1 MIAFAQTTALLLNH
15 TDGTA
20 RLVQYDGQL
29 DSLRKLLGVDYVD
42 AEVIDSFNILFF
54 DEEFDQKP
62 YKTGFRLTY
71 RGYTYTFAGSG
82 LITGDD
88 AGTNAPLD
96 IVMSE
101 FKIEV
106 IDYER

>member
-1 MIAFAQTTALLLNH
+1 MIALASTTALLLNH

-29 DSLRKLLGVDYVD
+29 ESLKGLLAVDYVD
-42 AEVIDSFNILFF
+42 ADLIDSRNVLFYD
-54 DEEFDQKP
+54 DEFHEKP
-62 YKTGFRLTY
+62 YKTGFKITY
-71 RGYTYTFAGSG
+71 KDKVHQFWGSG

-96 IVMSE
+96 LVFSDL
-101 FKIEV
+101 KIEV
-106 IDYER
+106 IQL